1 MNLLIE
7 RIDVM
12 ARQARYDRETALKK
26 AVALFWERGYHGSS
40 MKQIEQ
46 ALDMRPGS
54 IYATFGSK
62 DGLFSEAL
70 AAYAEQ
76 GRQELNHY
84 LAQTDSLIDGLQTYL
99 RRIACHPDQAPAQP
113 SRACMIVKTL
123 LESSNTHPAL
133 ADQANR
139 ILASIQHAI
148 HDALERAKARGELLE
163 TTDCQRLARLLQ
175 AQMVAIR
182 SMAER
187 NLPPAELADLG
198 DDVAGILDAYRAH
211 H

>member
-1 MNLLIE
+1 
-7 RIDVM
+7 M
-12 ARQARYDRETALKK
+12 ARHARYDRQTALAK

-76 GRQELNHY
+76 GSQELKTY
-84 LAQTDSLIDGLQTYL
+84 LEPAESIVDGLEAYLRGIAQTGNQTL
-99 RRIACHPDQAPAQP
+99 AKP

-133 ADQANR
+133 AEQANR
-139 ILASIQHAI
+139 ILANIQQTLCE
-148 HDALERAKARGELLE
+148 ALETAKARGELLAS
-163 TTDCQRLARLLQ
+163 TDCHRLARLLQ
-175 AQMVAIR
+175 AQIVAIR

-187 NLPPAELADLG
+187 DLAPDELSDLG
-198 DDVAGILDAYRAH
+198 DDVASILESYRTRH
-211 H
+211 

>member
-1 MNLLIE
+1 
-7 RIDVM
+7 M
-12 ARQARYDRETALKK
+12 ARHARYDRKTALEK

-76 GRQELNHY
+76 GGEELAKFLQQH
-84 LAQTDSLIDGLQTYL
+84 ASIVDGLQGYL
-99 RRIACHPDQAPAQP
+99 RAIAETGGQCKARP

-133 ADQANR
+133 AEQANQ
-139 ILASIQHAI
+139 ILASIQQSI
-148 HDALERAKARGELLE
+148 VEALEQAKAKGELVA
-163 TTDCQRLARLLQ
+163 TTDCHRLARLLQ
-175 AQMVAIR
+175 AQIVALR

-187 NLPPAELADLG
+187 NLAPGELSDLG
-198 DDVAGILDAYRAH
+198 DDVAGILESYRSRH
-211 H
+211 